1 MRELQKAMIPD
12 DENGEVLRRMIDD
25 GDDLSLER
33 PIEFYHVF
41 DDESQAEAFAS
52 AASDKPLV
60 TVDEPEVDEED
71 VWQVC
76 VVRMMAPSHA
86 AITALERELGDLAE
100 TFGGFADG
108 WGCSPAEPSAH

>member
-1 MRELQKAMIPD
+1 MRELQRAMIPD
-12 DENGEVLRRMIDD
+12 DENGEVLLRMLDD

-33 PIEFYHVF
+33 PIEFFHVF
-41 DDESQAEAFAS
+41 DDESQAEAS
-52 AASDKPLV
+52 AAAADKPLV

-76 VVRMMAPSHA
+76 VVRVMAPSHA
-86 AITALERELGDLAE
+86 AITALERELGELAE

-108 WGCSPAEPSAH
+108 WGCSPADPAAH